1 MKNIKDAIKKIIQ
14 LTGYNLS
21 RFKTTVSPLV
31 YFEIDILLDVGANTG
46 IYAMEVRKNGFK
58 KKIVSFEPLSE
69 SYKILKENSKNDK
82 NWKVHDRCAIG
93 SKADQI
99 EMNVS
104 KNSVSSSLLPMHT
117 LHSDVSPNS
126 IYIAKDTA
134 KMITLDSIFNEYI
147 TDNDKVFLKVDTQG
161 YEKEVLDGVKN
172 SIKYI
177 KIIELEMSTVP
188 LYESQELYQYFFKFL
203 NDNGFNLWSIKPEF
217 IDPKNSQTLQ
227 FNATFVKPTKFKIN

>member
-1 MKNIKDAIKKIIQ
+1 MKNIKNAIKNIIQ

-93 SKADQI
+93 SKEADQI
-99 EMNVS
+99 EINVS
-104 KNSVSSSLLPMHT
+104 KNSVSSS
-117 LHSDVSPNS
+117 
-126 IYIAKDTA
+126 
-134 KMITLDSIFNEYI
+134 
-147 TDNDKVFLKVDTQG
+147 
-161 YEKEVLDGVKN
+161 
-172 SIKYI
+172 
-177 KIIELEMSTVP
+177 
-188 LYESQELYQYFFKFL
+188 
-203 NDNGFNLWSIKPEF
+203 
-217 IDPKNSQTLQ
+217 
-227 FNATFVKPTKFKIN
+227 